1 MTEQVGLRNRKIQE
15 ENVQEETQ
23 QIINEEQK
31 EEVVEEKEEI
41 SNTEEPENNEELSE
55 ETEDDDDDYESTSW
69 TIIIIRIVM
78 ILIILLG
85 FSYIFYVI
93 KRDIID
99 AGPDEGFLY
108 AQLLSKFCGDRE
120 CDERELD
127 MIDKIM
133 ENYRS
138 GKN

>member
-1 MTEQVGLRNRKIQE
+1 MTMTTMRVVCRDEHQLMAHSFMDNHHYSYCYDFNYSSWIFLCIHHSIEVT
-15 ENVQEETQ
+15 TQ
-23 QIINEEQK
+23 
-31 EEVVEEKEEI
+31 
-41 SNTEEPENNEELSE
+41 
-55 ETEDDDDDYESTSW
+55 
-69 TIIIIRIVM
+69 
-78 ILIILLG
+78 
-85 FSYIFYVI
+85 IFYVI

-120 CDERELD
+120 CDERTLD